1 MWETYQVIA
10 ADNGQ
15 IDERSEIESIASS
28 SMSISQS
35 ILGYRIENGRTY
47 HRYKDGNMQH
57 EIFTYTIGDRL
68 GRAPPCDEDAKV
80 GRVLDVGTGTGIWA
94 IDFGELHPEAEVY
107 GVDLSPNQPEYVP
120 ENVRFEIDDVDEDW
134 TYSKPFDYI
143 HSRFMT
149 GAINNWRKFFESA
162 YDHLNPGGWFEV
174 QDADIN
180 PQSDDNTFPKDCAL
194 AEYVQLLQSGA
205 EAAGCSYVDIP
216 ALAGLMNEV
225 GFVDVSIQM
234 YKWPINGWP
243 KEDRYKKLGLWTQ
256 ENFSSALQGLCMAL
270 FTRVLGWSRARVEG
284 FLINVRHDV
293 RNRDFHAYFR
303 IYGYKDTKRQATV
316 HHGITERDES
326 QNQDISKI
334 CALMVR

>member
-10 ADNGQ
+10 ADNG
-15 IDERSEIESIASS
+15 SIASS

-180 PQSDDNTFPKDCAL
+180 PQSDDDTFPKDCAL

-216 ALAGLMNEV
+216 SLAGLMTEV

-303 IYGYKDTKRQATV
+303 IREKAGSPGAECKR
-316 HHGITERDES
+316 
-326 QNQDISKI
+326 
-334 CALMVR
+334 

>member
-15 IDERSEIESIASS
+15 LDERSEIESIASS

-47 HRYKDGNMQH
+47 HRYKDGKYVLPNDEIESDRLDMQH

-180 PQSDDNTFPKDCAL
+180 PQSDDDTFPKDCAL

-216 ALAGLMNEV
+216 SLAGLMTEV

-303 IYGYKDTKRQATV
+303 IYCIVGR
-316 HHGITERDES
+316 RP
-326 QNQDISKI
+326 
-334 CALMVR
+334 

>member
-1 MWETYQVIA
+1 MITLPGAWPFSQNPQGIPFSTFRILYLVANAAVYKQLRISHHSSCSVSRALVMWETYQVIA

-47 HRYKDGNMQH
+47 HRYKDGKYVLPNDEIESDRLDMQH

-243 KEDRYKKLGLWTQ
+243 KEDR
-256 ENFSSALQGLCMAL
+256 
-270 FTRVLGWSRARVEG
+270 
-284 FLINVRHDV
+284 
-293 RNRDFHAYFR
+293 
-303 IYGYKDTKRQATV
+303 
-316 HHGITERDES
+316 
-326 QNQDISKI
+326 
-334 CALMVR
+334 